1 MSKHESWRTRKYWSS
16 TGGLLIEEFLAV
28 RTTKANGRRS
38 IDGVIVL
45 NEETRIHDSN
55 VYNIEGKDV
64 IVIQT
69 KRSRIGMY
77 LLGQAYFSK
86 FLIEQLKP
94 RSIKIVAICSKYDDV
109 IGQLAK
115 AHKVEVVVIS
125 DKDYDA
131 KFDSPKYLEENKTLY
146 KMKK

>member
-16 TGGLLIEEFLAV
+16 TGGLLIKEFRAV
-28 RTTKANGRRS
+28 RRTKANGQRL

-86 FLIEQLKP
+86 CLIKKLKP
-94 RSIKIVAICSKYDDV
+94 RSIKCVAICSKYDDV
-109 IGQLAK
+109 TGQLAK
-115 AHKVEVVVIS
+115 DHKVEVVVIS

>member
-1 MSKHESWRTRKYWSS
+1 MRKHESWRTRKYWSN

-28 RTTKANGRRS
+28 STTKANGQRL

-45 NEETRIHDSN
+45 NEETGIYDGN
-55 VYNIEGKDV
+55 VYDIEGKDV

-69 KRSRIGMY
+69 KRSRIGMN

-86 FLIEQLKP
+86 CLIEKLKP
-94 RSIKIVAICSKYDDV
+94 RSIKSVAICSKYDDV

-115 AHKVEVVVIS
+115 ANKVEVVVIS
-125 DKDYDA
+125 DKGYDA

-146 KMKK
+146 NMKK

>member
-28 RTTKANGRRS
+28 RTTKENGRRS

-45 NEETRIHDSN
+45 NEETRIHDDN
-55 VYNIEGKDV
+55 FYNIEGKDV

-69 KRSRIGMY
+69 KRSRIGMN

-86 FLIEQLKP
+86 CLIEKFKP

-109 IGQLAK
+109 IGQHAK
-115 AHKVEVVVIS
+115 AHEVEVVVIS
-125 DKDYDA
+125 DKDYDP
-131 KFDSPKYLEENKTLY
+131 KFDSPKYLEENNTLY
-146 KMKK
+146 NKT